1 MKLLMIL
8 MLILAFAGPT
18 MAQDE
23 PPTLDTPN
31 GVVTALLL
39 VISGL
44 IALAALL
51 GAKLGDSTPMR
62 VVLEIAA
69 NLAAKTPSPAD
80 DAQLR
85 AIIRQAGYDV
95 VEEAGQ
101 LRLTPLSPA
110 PLTKI
115 EDEAAD

>member
-1 MKLLMIL
+1 MRLMMIFMLL
-8 MLILAFAGPT
+8 LAFVAPAW
-18 MAQDE
+18 AQDV
-23 PPTLDTPN
+23 PPTLDAPD

-51 GAKLGDSTPMR
+51 GAKLGDSTPLR

-69 NLAAKTPSPAD
+69 NLAARTPSPAD

-85 AIIRQAGYDV
+85 AAIRQAGYDV
-95 VEEAGQ
+95 VEVGGQ
-101 LRLTPLSPA
+101 LRLTALKPA
-110 PLTKI
+110 ASTKI
-115 EDEAAD
+115 EAEARD

>member
-1 MKLLMIL
+1 
-8 MLILAFAGPT
+8 
-18 MAQDE
+18 
-23 PPTLDTPN
+23 
-31 GVVTALLL
+31 
-39 VISGL
+39 
-44 IALAALL
+44 
-51 GAKLGDSTPMR
+51 
-62 VVLEIAA
+62 
-69 NLAAKTPSPAD
+69 
-80 DAQLR
+80 LR